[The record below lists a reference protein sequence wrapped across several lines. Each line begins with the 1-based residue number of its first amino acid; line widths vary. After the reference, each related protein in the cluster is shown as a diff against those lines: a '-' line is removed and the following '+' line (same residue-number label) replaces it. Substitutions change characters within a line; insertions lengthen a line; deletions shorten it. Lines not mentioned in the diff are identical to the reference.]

1 MKKWLVAFGLIPSLL
16 LAQDGFYNPPSLSMM
31 MTSSF
36 VYTQGAN
43 TMAIEDYYSEEA
55 KKSAISLDVSVSDD
69 DIARVATDMAQNY
82 PANERGKY
90 TGMYKQLYQAYAED
104 KDNPQTFAGA
114 MAAFALGSYM
124 AYHNNYESNQKT
136 NEIFQKLVRQFDAGI
151 KSNPADYEKLSLRDI
166 KDTYLRM
173 SMLDMQLMIA
183 TAYARQNHA
192 DANIIAGLKDS
203 GRQGLETA
211 FGTSADNIDIST
223 AGLSRK

>member
-1 MKKWLVAFGLIPSLL
+1 MKMNDQPRVKVRVCVEWIAMVLLCVYFANFFSNMISPQRQLFLDTDSLN
-16 LAQDGFYNPPSLSMM
+16 Q
-31 MTSSF
+31 SSSVMAF
-36 VYTQGAN
+36 VYK
-43 TMAIEDYYSEEA
+43 E
-55 KKSAISLDVSVSDD
+55 
-69 DIARVATDMAQNY
+69 
-82 PANERGKY
+82 
-90 TGMYKQLYQAYAED
+90 
-104 KDNPQTFAGA
+104 NPQTFAGA

-124 AYHNNYESNQKT
+124 AYHNNYESDQKT
-136 NEIFQKLVRQFDAGI
+136 NEIFQKLARQFDAGI

-173 SMLDMQLMIA
+173 SMLGMQLMIA

-192 DANIIAGLKDS
+192 DANIIAELKDS